1 MYSHVHKLKTVPF
14 SPALVIGLDDS
25 RGNDLAT
32 FVGEEEEEEEVKSLH
47 AHGSAHDFL
56 HPGVTRFVLLEK

>member
-32 FVGEEEEEEEVKSLH
+32 FVGEEEEEEVKSLH
-47 AHGSAHDFL
+47 MD
-56 HPGVTRFVLLEK
+56 LLMISSTQELLDLFS